1 MPIRHAALRAFK
13 VVFCLAGLATISAS
27 ALAANRVVQSRG
39 ADPNLDYASL
49 IQVGPW
55 DDRNYALTL
64 ADIAVLSADETSA
77 KDPVPA
83 FFRVEMRR
91 ANPGLQK
98 SGPAQYPRSALQ
110 RFLIKHHG
118 YLINGRLYHD
128 VRLDE
133 NRNYEVILRDGVT
146 EKQYTKSMLATEI
159 RVSGPAHGG
168 AETAIAINPA
178 NTTLVVAGSNG
189 PGGGQKM
196 WYSSNSGSS
205 WTQSAPLTGSAICC
219 DPTVAWSGDGTI
231 AYSATLGNGVYVYRS
246 LDNGATWSAPVI
258 VPTTDGNVDKE
269 YLHVDTEPTSP
280 HYENVYVCWHLNN
293 VQKFSRSVDSGV
305 SFSTPVT
312 FGSGSSDRGI
322 GCDVTTDSSG
332 NIYYLYP
339 VTSARTI
346 SLLKSTDGGLT
357 FAPRSTV
364 ANTQGSFDFP
374 IPAMPIRRAF
384 IYASA
389 DVDLSNSPYRDTIYV
404 AYTDTTGAESGV
416 PENNHARIQV
426 AYSRD
431 GGASWQVRTPHST
444 SDANTVDRFHPWMKV
459 DNNGRVH
466 VVFYDTINNPAR
478 TGVDYYY
485 SYSENGGDGWS
496 TPTRLTSINMP
507 KPTNSFEWGDY
518 NGMDMVL
525 SQALGIYTDNRD
537 EGDGSGIT
545 RDAYAVGDFAVTG
558 GISDVIFANGF
569 D

>member
-1 MPIRHAALRAFK
+1 MPLRSAALRAFSML
-13 VVFCLAGLATISAS
+13 FSFACLAAIHAS
-27 ALAANRVVQSRG
+27 AFAANRVVQSRG

-49 IQVGPW
+49 VAVGPW
-55 DDRNYALTL
+55 DDRNYSLKL
-64 ADIAVLSADETSA
+64 ADIAVLSDDETSA
-77 KDPVPA
+77 RDPVPA
-83 FFRVEMRR
+83 FFRVELRR
-91 ANPGLQK
+91 ANPGLQT

-128 VRLDE
+128 LKLDAE
-133 NRNYEVILRDGVT
+133 GNYEVILKDGVT
-146 EKQYTKSMLATEI
+146 ENQYAKSVLATEI
-159 RVSGPAHGG
+159 RVSGPAHGA

-189 PGGGQKM
+189 PSGGQKM
-196 WYSSNSGSS
+196 WYSSDSGAS
-205 WTQSAPLTGSAICC
+205 WTQSAPLTGSGICC
-219 DPTVAWSGDGTI
+219 DPTVAWAGDGSI

-280 HYENVYVCWHLNN
+280 YYENVYVCWHLNN
-293 VQKFSRSVDSGV
+293 VQKFSRSIDSGV
-305 SFSTPVT
+305 SFQTPVT
-312 FGSGSSDRGI
+312 FGSSSTDRGI

-346 SLLKSTDGGLT
+346 SLLKSSDGGVT

-364 ANTQGSFDFP
+364 TSTQGSFDFP

-384 IYASA
+384 IYVSA
-389 DVDLSNSPYRDTIYV
+389 DVDLSDSAYRDTIYV
-404 AYTDTTGAESGV
+404 AYTDTTGPESAT
-416 PENNHARIQV
+416 PANNHSRIQV

-431 GGASWQVRTPHST
+431 GGATWQVRTPHST
-444 SDANTVDRFHPWMKV
+444 TDANTVDRFHPWMKV
-459 DNNGRVH
+459 DDNGRVH
-466 VVFYDTINNPAR
+466 VVFYDTINNAER

-518 NGMDMVL
+518 NGMDMIL

-537 EGDGSGIT
+537 EGDGSGIS

-558 GISDVIFANGF
+558 GISDVIFADGF

>member
-1 MPIRHAALRAFK
+1 MLTRNAALRPFA
-13 VVFCLAGLATISAS
+13 VLLWTACLMAVSAS

-39 ADPNLDYASL
+39 ADQNLDYATL

-64 ADIAVLSADETSA
+64 ADVAVLSDDETSA

-83 FFRVEMRR
+83 FFRVELRR
-91 ANPGLQK
+91 ANPGLQTR
-98 SGPAQYPRSALQ
+98 GPAQYPRSALQ
-110 RFLIKHHG
+110 RFQIKYHG

-128 VRLDE
+128 LRLDE
-133 NRNYEVILRDGVT
+133 NGNYEVILRDGVT
-146 EKQYTKSMLATEI
+146 ERQYAKSVLATEI

-168 AETAIAINPA
+168 AETAIAINPT

-246 LDNGATWSAPVI
+246 LDSGATWSAPVI

-293 VQKFSRSVDSGV
+293 VQKFSRSVDAGV
-305 SFSTPVT
+305 SFGTPVT
-312 FGSGSSDRGI
+312 FGSGASDRGI
-322 GCDVTTDSSG
+322 GCDITTDSDG

-346 SLLKSTDGGLT
+346 SLLKSTDGGVT

-364 ANTQGSFDFP
+364 TSTQGSFDFP
-374 IPAMPIRRAF
+374 IPAMPVRRAF

-389 DVDLSNSPYRDTIYV
+389 DVDLSNSAYRNTIYV
-404 AYTDTTGAESGV
+404 AYTDTTGPESAT

-431 GGASWQVRTPHST
+431 GGASWQVRTPHAT